1 GYDPDAYVGFDRDWY
16 DGSIRAMD
24 AEIGRLL
31 EKIRSSDLS
40 GRTLVV
46 FTGDHGEEFLEH
58 GRTFHGQSVYGE
70 LANVP
75 LVFWAPGL
83 LPEGKDAGATVE
95 RGDVMPTLLDLCGLP
110 VPKEAQGRSLRPLL
124 AREAGGGSGE

>member
-83 LPEGKDAGATVE
+83 LPKGKTIQQTVE
-95 RGDVMPTLLDLCGLP
+95 TIDVMPTILEFSRLT
-110 VPKEAQGRSLRPLL
+110 VPSQAQGKS
-124 AREAGGGSGE
+124 